1 MAAWAHELWPPLTPS
16 RSRGFP
22 GTCPTPAS
30 RVHCGLASR
39 PCPPTLP
46 STHGLSNRLCLQ
58 APAGTQDQLEH
69 GLPPTPDAPGGP
81 SPASDC
87 KLRPLLT
94 HRLLTNGE
102 ESRSF
107 DHSLTGQAL
116 TKHLLCARLRRNN
129 GLRPPGEHPPEER
142 LREAAANVHGALRL
156 DSQPRDRPGLRS
168 GRSPNRHRTGVKHSE

>member
-1 MAAWAHELWPPLTPS
+1 MPHTRLTSALWPCLPAMPTHPAFHARPVQPPLP
-16 RSRGFP
+16 P
-22 GTCPTPAS
+22 GSSPDP
-30 RVHCGLASR
+30 R
-39 PCPPTLP
+39 
-46 STHGLSNRLCLQ
+46 
-58 APAGTQDQLEH
+58 PAGARP
-69 GLPPTPDAPGGP
+69 PPTPEAPGGP

-129 GLRPPGEHPPEER
+129 GLRPPGERPPEER